1 VIAVSIFYSGGIQW
15 SIPILIFF
23 FSSSLIT
30 KKNRN
35 IATNKNSKQKIFMR
49 DHIQVIANG
58 GVGGLLTLLYSLTN
72 NELLYY
78 YFLASLSVV
87 CSDTWSTEI
96 GTDTNWNTYNIL
108 NFRRVEKGFSGGIS
122 LPGSLAGLLG
132 SVIISISGFLL
143 IEFNLKFFVIIIMSG
158 ILGNVLDSILG
169 VAVQVKY
176 NCPVCRK
183 IVEIKNHCATQ
194 THYFGGIRFI
204 DNNAVNLIA
213 SISGILFFILFQK
226 LF

>member
-1 VIAVSIFYSGGIQW
+1 
-15 SIPILIFF
+15 
-23 FSSSLIT
+23 
-30 KKNRN
+30 
-35 IATNKNSKQKIFMR
+35 MR

-58 GVGGLLTLLYSLTN
+58 GVGGLLALLYSLTN
-72 NELLYY
+72 DELLYY

-96 GTDTNWNTYNIL
+96 GTDANWNTYNIL

-169 VAVQVKY
+169 AAVQVKY

-183 IVEIKNHCATQ
+183 SVEIKNHCATQ